1 MVFSSLS
8 WSKISEIHKS
18 SSQNKDSARGFKI
31 YQEAKFTFV
40 VFSAPPISSNGSYT
54 YAFTPVPGPER
65 APNPFHFLCSE
76 TTPSFTLYTPAFEL
90 FNKYLPDL
98 KSEFLKSEKPVIITG
113 AGLGGSVASLFTLW
127 ILQTVDLRLPRPL
140 CITFGSPFVGDAR
153 LQQTLENSVSN
164 SCFLHVADAERT
176 PITEGFKP
184 FGTYLICNEIGCVC
198 IEDPEAVMKLL
209 KGVNSDL
216 VEDYG
221 VILHRLNQSV
231 LSMVDSGLMSDD
243 LIERMKER
251 ADKKVRFDPFKKL
264 NDMNI
269 SMAKMVWYIKESR
282 NIKIGYYDR
291 YRLQIPT
298 VGNIKVE
305 AFKKELNGFWTSV
318 VEDAKKKPQSDIS
331 ILKRR
336 FLSGNIYRRMI
347 EPLDIAEYY
356 RNGEKEYRTK
366 GRSRHYVMLEK
377 WFRNAWIEP
386 FRCENRDLSDLLTFD
401 SCFWAEV
408 EEALVVINEM
418 KTHEGM
424 TDEVSIGK
432 LVRFEEYVWEMIGK
446 REVSPEIFLEKS
458 SFMRW
463 WKEYREIKGRDGFN
477 SPSPFIDFM
486 NTGMYQSYGLP
497 LKNQISGSATGLNT
511 FVDEEDEE
519 ESQKVVLLKLNLRN
533 DEEKT
538 KALSIIAKISGVSSA
553 DWNGYERISVTVYG
567 KMDPVVIVEEL
578 RKDWMAE
585 IISVGPSKKV
595 NPKKESSKEQSEKQV
610 EMSIKTKE
618 IKEEK
623 RVLSG
628 DSGSRC
634 FIATLTATAL
644 NMRNPSDDWSS
655 FCEFLDTH
663 QPPLNLSECKADD
676 VIDFL
681 RMQQASGDVEAIVDH
696 LSTKCIKLKENPF
709 RSLAVTRY
717 VEGVTRESRCI
728 LVFFCNDSHDVD
740 DSHFMKTILKEL
752 REREVTPLTYNI
764 SRRENLDTELLDR
777 SRVGILVL
785 SNNYACSSESLDHL
799 VAIME
804 HWKANPV
811 YFRVTLS
818 NIELEDPFE
827 AVQLQCLNPIQ
838 ADRVQNWKEAMAE
851 PSPSGF
857 GRHHRPSSDATLFS
871 SSLPVLP
878 HGKLQLGDNID
889 GFPLIDDAA
898 ARPNKFHE
906 SLDDIESHS
915 IGNLLPDEEDILTG
929 MMDDLVFT
937 ELPDADDYDLFG
949 SGGGMELDTDFRDGL
964 SMSGPPRLSISSLGG
979 NAVPQF
985 NIQKGA
991 RTVAGEHPSGEHPSR
1006 TLFVRNINSNV
1017 EDSELK
1023 ALFEQYGDIR
1033 TLYTACKRRG
1043 FVIISY
1049 YDIRAARMAMRSLQ
1063 NKPLRRRKLD
1073 IHFSIPKDNPSEKDM
1088 NQGTLVVFNLDPSV
1102 SDDDLHGFFGAH
1114 GEIKEIRETPHKRHH
1129 KFVEFYDVRAAEA
1142 ALKALNR
1149 TQVMLAE
1156 EVVRNACLRL
1166 DLKKCKNLAKIL
1178 AYLKNSQPS
1187 GADIVGLWGMAGIG
1201 KTSIAREIYGVLAPE
1216 YDVCYFLEDFYL
1228 TREKKGLRKMR
1239 DDFFSKVFGKEKSS
1253 ISACDIRPSFM
1264 SDWSHSKKILVV
1276 LDGVNYASDAEAVVG
1291 GFGWLSQGHRII
1303 FTSRRKQV
1311 LVQCMVKEPYEIQ
1324 RLCELE
1330 SFRLCKLYLN
1340 DELEVISELM
1350 SCSSSI
1356 PLFLEVL
1363 GSDVAKLHRNDMKER
1378 LQLLRRDPPTPIRE
1392 VFKRSFDGLDENEK
1406 NIFLDL
1412 ACFFGGESKDHV
1424 VQLLD
1429 GCGFLTYLGIC
1440 DLIDESLISILDNK
1454 IEIPIPFQDMG
1465 RFIVHKEDSGN
1476 PCKRSRLWDSKDIID
1491 VFTKNSGTEEIEGI
1505 FLDASDL
1512 TCKLSSNVFG
1522 KMDSLRL
1529 LKLCCSTSE
1538 NECKLTLLDGLDTLP
1553 DELRLLHWEHYPL
1566 DYLPQ
1571 TFNPEN
1577 LVEIN
1582 MPYSDMEKLW
1592 EGKKN
1597 LEKLKIIKLSHS
1609 RKLTDILMLSEALN
1623 LEHIDLEGCT
1633 SLVDISTSIPGCGK
1647 LVSLNMKDCS
1657 DLRTLPRMVDLT
1669 SLKLLN
1675 LSGCTELEEIQ
1686 DFAPNLEELYLAGT
1700 AIRELPLSVE
1710 NLTEL
1715 VTLDLKNCR
1724 RLQHLPIGI
1733 RSSRSIVELSGC
1745 TSLESLP
1752 KLEAVDYGTS

>member
-1 MVFSSLS
+1 FWSLILLLPTLLRDVFMLLRILLS
-8 WSKISEIHKS
+8 C
-18 SSQNKDSARGFKI
+18 
-31 YQEAKFTFV
+31 
-40 VFSAPPISSNGSYT
+40 
-54 YAFTPVPGPER
+54 
-65 APNPFHFLCSE
+65 L
-76 TTPSFTLYTPAFEL
+76 
-90 FNKYLPDL
+90 
-98 KSEFLKSEKPVIITG
+98 
-113 AGLGGSVASLFTLW
+113 
-127 ILQTVDLRLPRPL
+127 
-140 CITFGSPFVGDAR
+140 
-153 LQQTLENSVSN
+153 
-164 SCFLHVADAERT
+164 
-176 PITEGFKP
+176 
-184 FGTYLICNEIGCVC
+184 
-198 IEDPEAVMKLL
+198 
-209 KGVNSDL
+209 
-216 VEDYG
+216 
-221 VILHRLNQSV
+221 
-231 LSMVDSGLMSDD
+231 
-243 LIERMKER
+243 
-251 ADKKVRFDPFKKL
+251 
-264 NDMNI
+264 
-269 SMAKMVWYIKESR
+269 
-282 NIKIGYYDR
+282 
-291 YRLQIPT
+291 
-298 VGNIKVE
+298 
-305 AFKKELNGFWTSV
+305 
-318 VEDAKKKPQSDIS
+318 
-331 ILKRR
+331 
-336 FLSGNIYRRMI
+336 
-347 EPLDIAEYY
+347 
-356 RNGEKEYRTK
+356 
-366 GRSRHYVMLEK
+366 
-377 WFRNAWIEP
+377 
-386 FRCENRDLSDLLTFD
+386 
-401 SCFWAEV
+401 
-408 EEALVVINEM
+408 
-418 KTHEGM
+418 
-424 TDEVSIGK
+424 
-432 LVRFEEYVWEMIGK
+432 
-446 REVSPEIFLEKS
+446 
-458 SFMRW
+458 
-463 WKEYREIKGRDGFN
+463 
-477 SPSPFIDFM
+477 
-486 NTGMYQSYGLP
+486 
-497 LKNQISGSATGLNT
+497 
-511 FVDEEDEE
+511 
-519 ESQKVVLLKLNLRN
+519 
-533 DEEKT
+533 
-538 KALSIIAKISGVSSA
+538 GVSSA

-857 GRHHRPSSDATLFS
+857 GRHHRPSM
-871 SSLPVLP
+871 
-878 HGKLQLGDNID
+878 QLGDNID

-1023 ALFEQYGDIR
+1023 ALFEVTSTID
-1033 TLYTACKRRG
+1033 L
-1043 FVIISY
+1043 
-1049 YDIRAARMAMRSLQ
+1049 
-1063 NKPLRRRKLD
+1063 
-1073 IHFSIPKDNPSEKDM
+1073 IHI
-1088 NQGTLVVFNLDPSV
+1088 G
-1102 SDDDLHGFFGAH
+1102 
-1114 GEIKEIRETPHKRHH
+1114 
-1129 KFVEFYDVRAAEA
+1129 
-1142 ALKALNR
+1142 

-1733 RSSRSIVELSGC
+1733 RSSRSIVE
-1745 TSLESLP
+1745 
-1752 KLEAVDYGTS
+1752 